1 MTQLTPVLGL
11 LGGLVG
17 VACTVPYV
25 RDTVRGGTRPHR
37 GTWLIWGVLAAV
49 ACLSQRAD
57 GASWSLVLTGSQ
69 AILTAFVFALA
80 IRYGEGGLSRFE
92 LSLMSVAGAGV
103 IGWLVAHDPVI
114 AVVCVIVAD
123 LAAAAMMTPKAY
135 RDPHS
140 ETLKMFAL
148 ASVAGALAAGA
159 VGEADVSLLLYPGY
173 YCVVNG
179 LMALALF
186 AWRGQLRSA
195 RRSTVSPT
203 SRETTIAT

>member
-1 MTQLTPVLGL
+1 MTQLTPVFGL
-11 LGGLVG
+11 LGGLMG

-25 RDTVRGGTRPHR
+25 RDTVRGATRPHR

-69 AILTAFVFALA
+69 AILTALVFALA
-80 IRYGEGGLSRFE
+80 IRYGEGGLTKFE

-103 IGWLVAHDPVI
+103 LGWLLAHDPVI

-123 LAAAAMMTPKAY
+123 IAAAAMMTPKAY

-140 ETLKMFAL
+140 ETLAMFAL

-173 YCVVNG
+173 YCIVNG
-179 LMALALF
+179 SMALLLF
-186 AWRGQLRSA
+186 CWRGRSV
-195 RRSTVSPT
+195 R
-203 SRETTIAT
+203 

>member
-1 MTQLTPVLGL
+1 MTELTPVFGL
-11 LGGLVG
+11 MGGLVG

-25 RDTVRGGTRPHR
+25 RDTVNGATRPHR
-37 GTWLIWGVLAAV
+37 GTWLIWGVLAVV

-57 GASWSLVLTGSQ
+57 GASWSLVLTSSQ
-69 AILTAFVFALA
+69 AVLTALVFVLA
-80 IRYGEGGLSRFE
+80 IRYGEGGLTRFE
-92 LSLMSVAGAGV
+92 LSLMSIAGAGV
-103 IGWLVAHDPVI
+103 IGWLIAHDPVI

-140 ETLKMFAL
+140 ETLPMFAL

-173 YCVVNG
+173 YCLVNG
-179 LMALALF
+179 TMALLLFCWRARALS
-186 AWRGQLRSA
+186 RGPGDA
-195 RRSTVSPT
+195 AP
-203 SRETTIAT
+203 

>member
-1 MTQLTPVLGL
+1 MTSMTPVLGL
-11 LGGLVG
+11 LGAVVG
-17 VACTVPYV
+17 IACTVPYV
-25 RDTVRGGTRPHR
+25 RDTVCGTTRPHR

-49 ACLSQRAD
+49 ACVSQRAD

-69 AILTAFVFALA
+69 TVLTALVFVLA
-80 IRYGEGGLSRFE
+80 IRHGEGGLTKVD

-103 IGWLVAHDPVI
+103 VGWLIAHDPII

-123 LAAAAMMTPKAY
+123 LVAAAMMTPKAY

-140 ETLKMFAL
+140 ETLAMFAL

-159 VGEADVSLLLYPGY
+159 VGQADVSLLLYPGY

-179 LMALALF
+179 AMALLLF
-186 AWRGQLRSA
+186 CWRSR
-195 RRSTVSPT
+195 TVRP
-203 SRETTIAT
+203 A

>member
-1 MTQLTPVLGL
+1 MTSLTPVLGL
-11 LGGLVG
+11 LGAVVG

-25 RDTVRGGTRPHR
+25 RDIVRGATRPHR
-37 GTWLIWGVLAAV
+37 GTWLIWGVLAVV
-49 ACLSQRAD
+49 ACVSQRSD

-69 AILTAFVFALA
+69 AILTALVFVLA
-80 IRYGEGGLSRFE
+80 IRHGEGGLTSFE

-103 IGWLVAHDPVI
+103 VGWLIAHDPVI

-140 ETLKMFAL
+140 ETLAMFAL

-159 VGEADVSLLLYPGY
+159 VGEVDVSLLLYPGY
-173 YCVVNG
+173 YCIVNG
-179 LMALALF
+179 FMALLLF
-186 AWRGQLRSA
+186 CWRGRA
-195 RRSTVSPT
+195 M
-203 SRETTIAT
+203 A